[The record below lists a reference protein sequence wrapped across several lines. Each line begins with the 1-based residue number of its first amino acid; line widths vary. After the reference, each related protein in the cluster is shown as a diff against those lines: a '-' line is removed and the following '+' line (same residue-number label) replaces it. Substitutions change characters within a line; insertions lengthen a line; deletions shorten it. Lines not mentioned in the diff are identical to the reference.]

1 MPLYLTEA
9 DVEALGDMELALEAV
24 EGAFDRQGRGVA
36 GNVGRRRARVP
47 AGALQLMGAADQELG
62 AAGAKIYSSF
72 GGGST
77 RFVVVLFD
85 VATGLLR
92 AVLEAGRLG
101 ELRTGAASG
110 VSSKY
115 LARSDSRVVGLIGSG
130 RQARTQL
137 EALSRV
143 HDLAE
148 ARVYSR
154 NPANVEA
161 YVKTM
166 RSRVDADLVACASA
180 AEAVRGADIVVT
192 ATSAAGPV
200 LLADNL
206 APGTHVVAMGSN
218 NPAHGELEP
227 AAVARID
234 RVFVDDLDGAHEE
247 AGDLIAAARAGVFQW
262 GQAIEFG
269 RVVAGQ
275 VAGRTADEEITL
287 FASQGIALWDIALAQ
302 AVVERAEAAGRGR
315 QVP

>member
-1 MPLYLTEA
+1 M
-9 DVEALGDMELALEAV
+9 
-24 EGAFDRQGRGVA
+24 
-36 GNVGRRRARVP
+36 
-47 AGALQLMGAADQELG
+47 
-62 AAGAKIYSSF
+62 
-72 GGGST
+72 
-77 RFVVVLFD
+77 
-85 VATGLLR
+85 
-92 AVLEAGRLG
+92 
-101 ELRTGAASG
+101 
-110 VSSKY
+110 
-115 LARSDSRVVGLIGSG
+115 
-130 RQARTQL
+130 

-206 APGTHVVAMGSN
+206 APGAHVVAMGSN

-262 GQAIEFG
+262 GQAIEFAGWWPG
-269 RVVAGQ
+269 RWRVARRTRKSRCSPRRNRAVGHRTG
-275 VAGRTADEEITL
+275 AGRGGAGGSRGTRSAG
-287 FASQGIALWDIALAQ
+287 S
-302 AVVERAEAAGRGR
+302 VERA
-315 QVP
+315 VVLD